1 MKKLGWFNKIVFVLN
16 IVLAV
21 LTFLAYILP
30 FLAPKI
36 FPILSALT
44 LFLPLMLIF
53 NLLFFTFW
61 FIQFKKQML
70 LSALMLLLGITF
82 INKFYRFYT
91 SEIEK
96 SENDF
101 VVMSY
106 NVRLFNLYE
115 WIKIDDVDL
124 RISNFIK
131 EQNPDILCIQEYSEK
146 NRTDFRV
153 YQHQLTYLEGDKS
166 SLGQAIF
173 SKYPIVN
180 KGKIEFPDSRNKAVF
195 ADVKRGKDTIRVYSI
210 HLQSVNITPDIHEID
225 DNFQDGITQER
236 SIKILQRISTA
247 FRFQQQQAEILRE
260 HRNGCTY
267 PVIICG
273 DMNNSAFSY
282 VYRILKGNL
291 NDTFEKAGTGFGKTY
306 SFRFYPARIDYI
318 FADKIFDIKSHH
330 SFPDFQNS
338 DHFPVV
344 SRMSFKSQD

>member
-82 INKFYRFYT
+82 INKFYRFYA

-96 SENDF
+96 TENDF

-131 EQNPDILCIQEYSEK
+131 EQNPDILCIQ
-146 NRTDFRV
+146 
-153 YQHQLTYLEGDKS
+153 
-166 SLGQAIF
+166 
-173 SKYPIVN
+173 
-180 KGKIEFPDSRNKAVF
+180 
-195 ADVKRGKDTIRVYSI
+195 
-210 HLQSVNITPDIHEID
+210 
-225 DNFQDGITQER
+225 
-236 SIKILQRISTA
+236 
-247 FRFQQQQAEILRE
+247 
-260 HRNGCTY
+260 
-267 PVIICG
+267 
-273 DMNNSAFSY
+273 
-282 VYRILKGNL
+282 
-291 NDTFEKAGTGFGKTY
+291 
-306 SFRFYPARIDYI
+306 
-318 FADKIFDIKSHH
+318 
-330 SFPDFQNS
+330 
-338 DHFPVV
+338 
-344 SRMSFKSQD
+344 